1 MIYFT
6 ATEVVLLLK
15 LGRNEVFFDINQ
27 RKDLWVLHNLPY
39 GVIVKKRVNNYFKEL
54 VCVNF

>member
-1 MIYFT
+1 MRF
-6 ATEVVLLLK
+6 
-15 LGRNEVFFDINQ
+15 FFDITQ

-39 GVIVKKRVNNYFKEL
+39 GVVVKKRVNNYFKEL